1 MKTILAVAALA
12 VYMIL
17 VIGDFVLM
25 PEAIFIPVSLALSA
39 SIFLGAPYAVR
50 RFACAKPM
58 PMPLALGAT
67 LSLVGI
73 VYMLFA
79 AITPEKL
86 TLFAIICLLALN
98 AVLALLCVVL
108 LTQDKQ
114 GSNGGVAA

>member
-25 PEAIFIPVSLALSA
+25 PELLFIPVSLALSA
-39 SIFLGAPYAVR
+39 GLFLGTPYAIR
-50 RFACAKPM
+50 RFARADPM

-67 LSLVGI
+67 LGLSAVAYL
-73 VYMLFA
+73 LFA

-86 TLFAIICLLALN
+86 QTFAIICLLALN
-98 AVLALLCVVL
+98 GVLALLCL
-108 LTQDKQ
+108 LLLIQEKQ
-114 GSNGGVAA
+114 EPNGGVTA